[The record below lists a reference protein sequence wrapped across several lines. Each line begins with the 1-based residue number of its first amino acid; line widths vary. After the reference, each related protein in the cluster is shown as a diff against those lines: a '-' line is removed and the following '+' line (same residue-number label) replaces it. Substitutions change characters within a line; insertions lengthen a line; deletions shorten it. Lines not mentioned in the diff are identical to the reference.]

1 MATDPHLADLMRQA
15 LGGRRGIVEKRM
27 FGGVCWM
34 LHGNMLCGI
43 AKDCFMFR
51 VGAARQAEALA
62 RPGTRVMDF
71 TGRPMQGFVLVEP
84 DAAEDAGLDD
94 WIAFA
99 SRFVAALPPKAPKA
113 LAGPR
118 RGKT

>member
-1 MATDPHLADLMRQA
+1 MAADPHLADLMRQA

-27 FGGVCWM
+27 FGGICWM

-51 VGAARQAEALA
+51 VGRDLEEEALA
-62 RPGTRVMDF
+62 RPGTRIMDF
-71 TGRPMQGFVLVEP
+71 TGKPMRGFVLVEP
-84 DAAEDAGLDD
+84 DAAEDAGLAD

-99 SRFVAALPPKAPKA
+99 VRHVAALPPKAAKA
-113 LAGPR
+113 LARPPIR
-118 RGKT
+118 Q